1 MDGLLDITIFLV
13 ATFVAALVAGLAG
26 FAFGLVASAVWLH
39 VLTPLQTASLIIG
52 FGLIVQGVAVW
63 KLRRAL
69 SWTRLWPFLLGG
81 ALGVPAGVAIL
92 AWANPGHLRIGV
104 GVLLILY
111 SIYALAQPA
120 MKPFAAGAAADTAVG
135 VANGMLGGAT
145 GLAGIIVTIWCGVR
159 GWPKDVQ
166 RTVFQPTGVAVF
178 AMSAAWLGAK
188 GALSTD
194 ILWLFLLGLPA
205 LLAGT
210 WLGLVLY
217 GRLDEA
223 SFRKVVLVLLLVAGA
238 LLVIPTR

>member
-26 FAFGLVASAVWLH
+26 FAFALVASALWLH
-39 VLTPLQTASLIIG
+39 MLTPLQTACLSIG
-52 FGLIVQGVAVW
+52 FGLIVQGIAVW

-92 AWANPGHLRIGV
+92 AWANPSHLRIGI
-104 GVLLILY
+104 GVLLVLY
-111 SIYALAQPA
+111 SIYALAQPT
-120 MKPFAAGAAADTAVG
+120 MKPLAAGAATDTAVG
-135 VANGMLGGAT
+135 IANGILGGAT
-145 GLAGIIVTIWCGVR
+145 GFAGIIVIVWCGVR

-188 GALSTD
+188 GAVSTD
-194 ILWLFLLGLPA
+194 IIRLFLIGLPA

-217 GRLDEA
+217 GRLDDA
-223 SFRKVVLVLLLVAGA
+223 SFRKIVLVLLLVAGA

>member
-92 AWANPGHLRIGV
+92 AWANPGHLRTGV

-120 MKPFAAGAAADTAVG
+120 MKPLAAGGAGADTR
-135 VANGMLGGAT
+135 LGS
-145 GLAGIIVTIWCGVR
+145 
-159 GWPKDVQ
+159 
-166 RTVFQPTGVAVF
+166 PTAF
-178 AMSAAWLGAK
+178 SAARP
-188 GALSTD
+188 
-194 ILWLFLLGLPA
+194 GLPA
-205 LLAGT
+205 SSLPSGA
-210 WLGLVLY
+210 
-217 GRLDEA
+217 A
-223 SFRKVVLVLLLVAGA
+223 CVAGRRMSSA
-238 LLVIPTR
+238 RCFSRPAWRCLP